1 MVTIAETSRIPV
13 DNQETHLELTMIH
26 EAMVLEYSG
35 RSLALIELASHIK
48 QIVFFTILA
57 NVVFPI
63 GAGLAV
69 YVIKILMISA
79 MIGVIEISVAKMRL
93 FRAVDFLT
101 FSLVLSMA
109 AFFLV
114 LTALYIAMLNNNV
127 EIYIVAGLLFAIKV
141 VAIPYILSRIVR
153 RIKVEEGAG
162 LFINP
167 TLSVFIAVLLT
178 YLSYLFTGHV
188 MPGAGR
194 SQSAAVII
202 SLSVTL
208 IGLFLMMSRMKAVS
222 QIIGLLVMENG
233 LFLIAIFFDIFVCV
247 VILGMFVYRINKLFT
262 HINVS
267 KLQELK
273 G

>member
-1 MVTIAETSRIPV
+1 MQLLLTGVLFMAFVMVISKRV
-13 DNQETHLELTMIH
+13 
-26 EAMVLEYSG
+26 S
-35 RSLALIELASHIK
+35 ALIH
-48 QIVFFTILA
+48 
-57 NVVFPI
+57 
-63 GAGLAV
+63 G
-69 YVIKILMISA
+69 
-79 MIGVIEISVAKMRL
+79 
-93 FRAVDFLT
+93 FRAQ
-101 FSLVLSMA
+101 S
-109 AFFLV
+109 FFLF
-114 LTALYIAMLNNNV
+114 LTALYIAMLNNNA

-178 YLSYLFTGHV
+178 YLSYLFTGRV
-188 MPGAGR
+188 MPDAGR

-233 LFLIAIFFDIFVCV
+233 LFLIAMASAGGMPFFVEIAVFFDIFVCV